1 MIFDIFHD
9 CLLDLS
15 NRCSY
20 NNHTLKC
27 EEGESV
33 QPQYFVIDQNNAES
47 KVMPI
52 PSQKILAYYEFCVK
66 YRHYKLH

>member
-1 MIFDIFHD
+1 MS
-9 CLLDLS
+9 LG
-15 NRCSY
+15 
-20 NNHTLKC
+20 K
-27 EEGESV
+27 GEIIM
-33 QPQYFVIDQNNAES
+33 PERQYLCIDQNNAES